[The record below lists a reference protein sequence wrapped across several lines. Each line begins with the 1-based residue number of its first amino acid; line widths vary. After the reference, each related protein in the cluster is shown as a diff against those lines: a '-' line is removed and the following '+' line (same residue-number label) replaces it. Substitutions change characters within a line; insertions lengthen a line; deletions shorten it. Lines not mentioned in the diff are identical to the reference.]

1 MTRILSFLLSM
12 GLLVLIS
19 SACSTSDTAAPKA
32 RTAAEIFQEGKE
44 KFDDGDYLDAQ
55 GLLEVIKLQ
64 YPSSQYADDAQYLL
78 AEISFKRGEYLVAAF
93 NYSMVRRSYPNSE
106 FARDAMY
113 KTGICYEEL
122 ALPYDRDADY
132 TRKAIQAY
140 GEFQSAFPED
150 SLSYESV
157 KRITALRDRL
167 ALRDLDVA
175 YHYQKL
181 GSYKAS
187 IVYFEQVME
196 NFPETTYAEEAMA
209 GKIRSLVNSLK
220 IKEARGMIETYR
232 RTYPNGAFKRDVD
245 GLESEITF

>member
-1 MTRILSFLLSM
+1 MTRLPSFLLCM
-12 GLLVLIS
+12 GLTAFLAV
-19 SACSTSDTAAPKA
+19 ACSSTDGAAPKQ
-32 RTAAEIFQEGKE
+32 RTAAEIFQEGKQN
-44 KFDDGDYLDAQ
+44 FDDGEYIDAQ
-55 GLLEVIKLQ
+55 ALLEVIKLQ
-64 YPSSQYADDAQYLL
+64 YPSSQYADDAQYML

-106 FARDAMY
+106 FARDAMF
-113 KTGICYEEL
+113 KTGLCYEEL

-157 KRITALRDRL
+157 KKITTLRERL
-167 ALRDLDVA
+167 AQRDLEVA
-175 YHYQKL
+175 FHYQKL

-187 IVYFEQVME
+187 IVYFDQVVE
-196 NFPETTYAEEAMA
+196 NYPESRYAEEAVV
-209 GKIRSLVNSLK
+209 GKIRSLVSSFK
-220 IKEARGMIETYR
+220 IKEARTAIEAYR
-232 RTYPNGAFKRDVD
+232 RTYPNGTFKRDVD